1 MYDDLYKLLA
11 CFNATLFIDGN
22 QLEITD
28 HGRASGTDMHSGAAE
43 PGSKGQ
49 MGWLDPSRR
58 EKETKSIFIH
68 FHLKTSHIVL
78 LPTTLSWVMNMAC
91 EVYDRRIYTR

>member
-58 EKETKSIFIH
+58 EKVTKSIHSLSPKDFPQCSLTNK
-68 FHLKTSHIVL
+68 HLVGL
-78 LPTTLSWVMNMAC
+78 
-91 EVYDRRIYTR
+91 